1 MVRIVRNGL
10 ACLALLGLAHTTP
23 LMAQVS
29 TGSITGTV
37 KDASGAVLPGAN
49 VTVAGENLI
58 GGAQTLTTGA
68 GGGYRFDRLAP
79 GFYDLKFEMTGFKAF
94 ERKGIRINAAFTATV
109 DAALEVG
116 RMEETVTVAGESPT
130 VDTKSNLQQTV
141 MSQEILEGVP
151 TGRDPW
157 SVAKLIPG
165 VLVATYDVGGQQ
177 SMQQSALSAH
187 GSLDADKTFAIDG
200 LAVNWPGGGG
210 GATMLYYDQGMFDE
224 VNYQTAAIPAEVSAG
239 GIFMNMVTKSASNRW
254 KGDLRFYFAND
265 STQSDNSKT
274 DELKRLGFTG
284 GNPVERL
291 YDLNVSGGGPLVK
304 DKLWLNGS
312 VRTWSVD
319 RLTLGAR
326 NPDGTPAVDDNRIRN
341 YSGKMVWQL
350 APAHKLS
357 GSYNF
362 DDKQRFHR
370 RDPPPAFVEDR
381 ASVHQFNPAASGQVK
396 YTYAKN
402 RFVFDS
408 GLGMMD
414 GETEY
419 QLQKEVK
426 PTDLRHEDT
435 VRNSAS
441 VAGNRHQT
449 NPNSRLQFDNTL
461 TYRTGGASG
470 EHLLKFG
477 VQYSRLRFLDQY
489 EVNGDMHLLFNDGV
503 PNQVRIWNTPVAN
516 LSLERQI
523 GLFAQ
528 DSFSLASGLT
538 LNLGVRFDTNKGWIP
553 AQSSAAGTFVGARS
567 IDQRDIIDQKRF
579 AFRAGAVYDVGKS
592 GKTALKASYSR
603 YALNVGIDRVQLVHP
618 FRWTS
623 GTRSWTDRNGDRLP
637 QPDELG
643 TFTGFADV
651 ANRYADAG
659 GPDWPYSDEVTAGV
673 ERQLFRNVRAGLMYY
688 HRSNR
693 KQVGF
698 RNATIPTSAYT
709 AQTIDVPPAPRGP
722 GGSVT
727 FYNLNPAFFGAAFVG
742 NVYDNQDILD
752 TDYDGV
758 ELTIAKRFSA
768 RWQMM
773 GGLTVG
779 NNKGGAV
786 TGDLN
791 DPNQSQNFPEGTVG
805 MDSKY
810 ALRLSGSYR
819 FPGDVTLAGSLISNG
834 GYPIQ
839 SQYAVTRATFP
850 TLTRASQT
858 VRLSKR
864 GDERLPNVTMLDLR
878 LARSFSLGGGRS
890 LNPQLDVFNVTNASA
905 FVTRNVNVGSVY
917 LVPTEILA
925 PRIVRFGVALNF

>member
-1 MVRIVRNGL
+1 LVLAGL
-10 ACLALLGLAHTTP
+10 GHTLP
-23 LMAQVS
+23 LSAQVS

-37 KDASGAVLPGAN
+37 KDASGAVLPGAS
-49 VTVAGENLI
+49 VTLTGENLI
-58 GGAQTLTTGA
+58 GGARTLTTGA
-68 GGGYRFDRLAP
+68 GGGYRFDRLSP
-79 GFYDLKFEMTGFKAF
+79 GAYDLKFEMTGFKAV

-109 DAALEVG
+109 DAGLEVG

-157 SVAKLIPG
+157 SVAKIIPG
-165 VLVATYDVGGQQ
+165 VLSSTYDVGGTQG
-177 SMQQSALSAH
+177 MQQSALSAH

-200 LAVNWPGGGG
+200 LAVNWPGGAGG
-210 GATMLYYDQGMFDE
+210 STMLYYDQGMFDE
-224 VNYQTAAIPAEVSAG
+224 VNYQTAAIPAEVAAG
-239 GIFMNMVTKSASNRW
+239 GIFINMVTKSGSNRW
-254 KGDLRFYFAND
+254 KGDVKVYFAND
-265 STQSDNSKT
+265 STQGDNSKT
-274 DELKRLGFTG
+274 DELTRLGFTG
-284 GNPVERL
+284 GNPIDRL
-291 YDLNVSGGGPLVK
+291 YDLNLSGGGPLVR
-304 DKLWLNGS
+304 DKLWVNGA
-312 VRTWSVD
+312 VRTWSVN
-319 RLTLGAR
+319 RITLGAR

-341 YSGKMVWQL
+341 YSGKLIWQL
-350 APAHKLS
+350 APAHKLF

-381 ASVHQFNPAASGQVK
+381 ASLHQFNPAASGQVK

-402 RFVFDS
+402 RIVFDS
-408 GLGMMD
+408 GFGVMD

-419 QLQKEVK
+419 QLQKEVQ
-426 PTDLRHEDT
+426 PGDLRREDT

-441 VAGNRHQT
+441 VAGPRHQT
-449 NPNSRLQFDNTL
+449 NPNSRLQFDNTF

-470 EHLLKFG
+470 EHMLKFG
-477 VQYSRLRFLDQY
+477 VQYSRLRFDDQY
-489 EVNGDMHLLFNDGV
+489 EVNGDMYLLFNDGV
-503 PNQVRIWNTPVAN
+503 PNSVRIWNTPVGN

-528 DSFSLASGLT
+528 DSFSLASGIT

-553 AQSSAAGTFVGARS
+553 AQSAAAGTFIGARS
-567 IDQRDIIDQKRF
+567 IEQRDIVDQKIF
-579 AFRAGAVYDVGKS
+579 SFRTGAVWDVAKN
-592 GKTALKASYSR
+592 GKTAIKASYSR
-603 YALNVGIDRVQLVHP
+603 YAQMVGINRVQLVHP
-618 FRWTS
+618 FAFTS
-623 GTRSWTDRNGDRLP
+623 GTRSWTDRNGDRLA
-637 QPDELG
+637 QADELG

-651 ANRYADAG
+651 ANRYADG
-659 GPDWPYSDEVTAGV
+659 DGPDWPYSDEITAGI
-673 ERQLFRNVRAGLMYY
+673 ERQLFRDVRAAVMYY
-688 HRSNR
+688 HRTNR

-709 AQTIDVPPAPRGP
+709 PQTINVPGAPTGP

-727 FYNLNPAFFGAAFVG
+727 FYNLNPAYFGAAFVG
-742 NVYDNQDILD
+742 NVYDNQEILD

-758 ELTIAKRFSA
+758 ELTLAKRFSH
-768 RWQMM
+768 RWQMLA
-773 GGLTVG
+773 GLTLG

-786 TGDLN
+786 INGDLN
-791 DPNQSQNFPEGTVG
+791 DPNVSQNFPEGTVG

-819 FPGDVTLAGSLISNG
+819 LPGEVTVAASLISNG

-839 SQYAVTRATFP
+839 STYTVTRTAFP
-850 TLTRASQT
+850 TLTRASQA

-878 LARSFSLGGGRS
+878 LSRSFSLGGGRS
-890 LNPQLDVFNVTNASA
+890 LNPQLDVFNVTNAST

-925 PRIVRFGVALNF
+925 PRIIRFGLALNF